1 MLKKLLKRDVEVNKR
16 FGEKVIVEWAPGSSI
31 FLAFLDET
39 GQVVTDLKQ
48 NVEQFSI
55 DEISDVLGK
64 FGFHDK
70 ERRMRDDA
78 HVGGFG

>member
-1 MLKKLLKRDVEVNKR
+1 LKTLLKRDVEVKKR
-16 FGEKVIVEWAPGSSI
+16 FGEKVTVEWIAGSPV
-31 FLAFLDET
+31 FLAFMDET
-39 GQVVTDLKQ
+39 GQVVNDLKQ
-48 NVEQFSI
+48 NVEQFSV

-70 ERRMRDDA
+70 ERRLRDDA

>member
-1 MLKKLLKRDVEVNKR
+1 
-16 FGEKVIVEWAPGSSI
+16 
-31 FLAFLDET
+31 
-39 GQVVTDLKQ
+39 
-48 NVEQFSI
+48 VEQFSV

>member
-1 MLKKLLKRDVEVNKR
+1 MTFADAHASEPFEYDAHQDALIR
-16 FGEKVIVEWAPGSSI
+16 
-31 FLAFLDET
+31 ET
-39 GQVVTDLKQ
+39 GQVVNDLKQ